1 MNKVF
6 FSSFTLL
13 LSTIFTF
20 CFAQKTKT
28 ETYFPA
34 YNQWISKNPTEFG
47 LNIDKINET
56 IKFAQ
61 ENEIKNPRNMEVSH
75 YQSFGKE
82 PFGFAIGH
90 FAERCEPTGLIIH
103 KGYIVAQWG
112 EPDRCDI
119 THSVTKSFLSSVVDC
134 FVTLFY
140 LK

>member
-6 FSSFTLL
+6 LSSFFLL
-13 LSTIFTF
+13 FSNIFTI

-28 ETYFPA
+28 EGYFPA

-47 LNIDKINET
+47 LNIDKIKET

-75 YQSFGKE
+75 YQSF
-82 PFGFAIGH
+82 
-90 FAERCEPTGLIIH
+90 
-103 KGYIVAQWG
+103 
-112 EPDRCDI
+112 
-119 THSVTKSFLSSVVDC
+119 
-134 FVTLFY
+134 